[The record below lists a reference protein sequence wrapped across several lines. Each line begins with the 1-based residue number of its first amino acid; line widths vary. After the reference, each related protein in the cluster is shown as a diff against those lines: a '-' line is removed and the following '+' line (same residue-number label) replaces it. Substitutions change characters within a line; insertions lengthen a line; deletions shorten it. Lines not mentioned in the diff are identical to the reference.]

1 MNRWGWLV
9 AWLAWIALYVVL
21 SSRLGSS
28 ENSSEWLRVLI
39 RSVSPALAERLT
51 PEVLS
56 ALNYVVRKGA
66 HFCGFAFLT
75 YLAYQM
81 FHHSFG
87 LNPVP
92 GLRWAVITSIGRAIL
107 DEFQQM
113 HVPGRTASV
122 VDAGIDTA
130 GILLMAYWIARR
142 LRYRQLIKP

>member
-28 ENSSEWLRVLI
+28 ENSSEWIRGLI
-39 RSVSPALAERLT
+39 RALSPALAERLT

-56 ALNYVVRKGA
+56 AINYVVRKGA

-81 FHHSFG
+81 LHRSFG
-87 LNPVP
+87 LDTVP
-92 GLRWAVITSIGRAIL
+92 ALRWAVITSIVRAML

-130 GILLMAYWIARR
+130 GILLMAYWISVR
-142 LRYRQLIKP
+142 LRHTRLLKP